1 MRGGVQRSTES
12 SREASTSQRRGWLP
26 RGPVF
31 TIVLLVVAI
40 TVAAAAGAALASL
53 FSGAPTELP
62 AEVAGIGAPSDSSPE
77 AGFARDM
84 MVHHAQAVEMAEI
97 VRDKTGSEEIRT
109 LAADIAL
116 TQQAQIGQMQGWLQV
131 WDLPPTGT
139 EPAMSWMGEP
149 HEGRMPGM
157 ASPEEINDL
166 QQASPE
172 EAEALFLQ
180 LMVPH
185 HEAAVPMAQAVL
197 EETDRKEVERLAGSI
212 MASQQAEIELMRG
225 LLQRRG
231 VTVEDGEGEPDPGRP
246 SHDADGHSPGGH

>member
-1 MRGGVQRSTES
+1 MRGSVQRSTKN
-12 SREASTSQRRGWLP
+12 SREAHISQKRALLP
-26 RGPVF
+26 RISLL
-31 TIVLLVVAI
+31 TAVLLVVAI
-40 TVAAAAGAALASL
+40 LVAAAGGAALAAL
-53 FSGAPTELP
+53 FSGNAPADLP
-62 AEVAGIGAPSDSSPE
+62 TQVSDIGAPSDSSPE

-97 VRDKTGSEEIRT
+97 VRDKTESEEIRT

-172 EAEALFLQ
+172 EAEILFLQ
-180 LMVPH
+180 RMIPH
-185 HEAAVPMAQAVL
+185 HEAAVPMAEAIL
-197 EETDRKEVERLAGSI
+197 RETDRKEVERLAGSI
-212 MASQQAEIELMRG
+212 VASQQAEIELMRG
-225 LLQRRG
+225 LLQKRG
-231 VTVEDGEGEPDPGRP
+231 VTVEGGGESEP
-246 SHDADGHSPGGH
+246 SGHSHEADEAPHGGH